1 MLRVSRGGSAAAR
14 SSRRNGNKLR
24 ALGCAPFA
32 QRVLWPVFCTLGM
45 QETAA
50 PPLRKALRG
59 VKYACERRPGVHWS
73 LSREIL
79 LIASGLQHAS
89 SNYWFC
95 NSARARG
102 FAHAC
107 AAAGTLRRP
116 PAAAL
121 LARRISRRPNSI
133 VGSLAHASRRD
144 PRPKNDEHLL
154 PLAGREPGPDETRR
168 GQPGG
173 EPADH
178 NKKCET
184 SAPRG
189 SRSSTR
195 IRTGELAATSGIR
208 SVTQPE
214 ATHPPEQ
221 FTGLGP
227 T

>member
-1 MLRVSRGGSAAAR
+1 MLRGREIRMQTMPRGE
-14 SSRRNGNKLR
+14 L
-24 ALGCAPFA
+24 
-32 QRVLWPVFCTLGM
+32 
-45 QETAA
+45 
-50 PPLRKALRG
+50 
-59 VKYACERRPGVHWS
+59 S

-144 PRPKNDEHLL
+144 PGSKNDEHLL

-195 IRTGELAATSGIR
+195 TGAGELPITSGIR
-208 SVTQPE
+208 SLAKPE